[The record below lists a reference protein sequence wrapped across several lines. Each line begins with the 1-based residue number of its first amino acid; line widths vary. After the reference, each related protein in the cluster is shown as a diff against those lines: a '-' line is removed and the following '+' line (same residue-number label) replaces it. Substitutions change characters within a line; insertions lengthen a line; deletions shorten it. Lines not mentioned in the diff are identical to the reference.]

1 MFLHPHFF
9 QEVTMIDRKTIT
21 ECPLCGSTN
30 IEHILGEHTS
40 LLRGTAYNVPQTI
53 CHDCGEVFLGPDSLE
68 VIRSQEVRSK
78 RTRRR
83 TKTSDLVR
91 A

>member
-1 MFLHPHFF
+1 
-9 QEVTMIDRKTIT
+9 MIDRKTIT
-21 ECPLCGSTN
+21 ECPLCGGKN
-30 IEHILGEHTS
+30 IEHTMGEHTN

-68 VIRSQEVRSK
+68 VIRAQEI
-78 RTRRR
+78 R
-83 TKTSDLVR
+83 TKRPRRKRKASNSVY